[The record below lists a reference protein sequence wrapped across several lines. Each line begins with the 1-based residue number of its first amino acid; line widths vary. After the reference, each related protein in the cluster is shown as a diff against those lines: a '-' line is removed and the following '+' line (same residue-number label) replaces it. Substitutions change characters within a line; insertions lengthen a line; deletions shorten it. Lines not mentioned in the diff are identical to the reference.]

1 MARRYDKGVSG
12 SVQARNGYLH
22 LVVGYKDPLTQ
33 KRKVKWMAMDL
44 PEDSLKSVVEK
55 RKRDMITEFEAK
67 YARMIDGYDDPENY
81 PFVAFM
87 HEWLD
92 EVHRHKIQETPPLSP
107 PP

>member
-67 YARMIDGYDDPENY
+67 HARMIDGYDDPTM
-81 PFVAFM
+81 PD
-87 HEWLD
+87 WLRK
-92 EVHRHKIQETPPLSP
+92 HIK
-107 PP
+107 

>member
-67 YARMIDGYDDPENY
+67 YASRDA
-81 PFVAFM
+81 FVVSSCHLFF
-87 HEWLD
+87 
-92 EVHRHKIQETPPLSP
+92 LSFN
-107 PP
+107 